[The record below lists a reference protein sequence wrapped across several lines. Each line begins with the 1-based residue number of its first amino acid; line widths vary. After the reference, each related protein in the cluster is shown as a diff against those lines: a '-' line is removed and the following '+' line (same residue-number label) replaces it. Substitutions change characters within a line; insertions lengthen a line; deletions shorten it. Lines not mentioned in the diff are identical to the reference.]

1 PESSHK
7 GNAGMHTFRLFV
19 LAAFVLAVAGLGT
32 YQAGFQDKPKYT
44 IVDVMQTAPRP
55 PEKDKP
61 NLLKTVS
68 DGKASKEQK
77 EKLLELYTA
86 LGQNKPPK
94 GDAKSWKEKTDALV
108 SAVKSVIANEN
119 GAADKLKK
127 ATTCMAC
134 HDVHK
139 SDD

>member
-1 PESSHK
+1 MR
-7 GNAGMHTFRLFV
+7 NFRLFV
-19 LAAFVLAVAGLGT
+19 LAAFVLAVTGLGT

-44 IVDVMQTAPRP
+44 IPDVMQTAHRP

-61 NLLKTVS
+61 TLLKTVS

-94 GDAKSWKEKTDALV
+94 GDAKSWNEKTDALV
-108 SAVKSVIANEN
+108 SA
-119 GAADKLKK
+119 AACVLLGLMLWTWRKRIP
-127 ATTCMAC
+127 AI
-134 HDVHK
+134 
-139 SDD
+139 